1 MASSSSVSQHT
12 TATNLVST
20 GNVAASSVSSTY
32 TKTSVVSTS
41 SEKSV
46 STTKSDDSSS
56 TKDSSSSSTKAS
68 SSASSTKSKNAGSAL
83 SAGVSVN
90 WKLSLLVTGLMAL
103 GFVSGN

>member
-1 MASSSSVSQHT
+1 MASSSSVSKQT

-32 TKTSVVSTS
+32 TKTAVTSTA
-41 SEKSV
+41 SESAV
-46 STTKSDDSSS
+46 STTSASSAH
-56 TKDSSSSSTKAS
+56 SSS
-68 SSASSTKSKNAGSAL
+68 SSASSTSTKNAGSAL
-83 SAGVSVN
+83 SAGVNVN

>member
-20 GNVAASSVSSTY
+20 GNVAASSVTSTY
-32 TKTSVVSTS
+32 TKSAVTSTA
-41 SEKSV
+41 SESAV
-46 STTKSDDSSS
+46 STTS
-56 TKDSSSSSTKAS
+56 KA
-68 SSASSTKSKNAGSAL
+68 SSASSTSASSTKTKNAGAAL
-83 SAGVSVN
+83 SAGVNVN